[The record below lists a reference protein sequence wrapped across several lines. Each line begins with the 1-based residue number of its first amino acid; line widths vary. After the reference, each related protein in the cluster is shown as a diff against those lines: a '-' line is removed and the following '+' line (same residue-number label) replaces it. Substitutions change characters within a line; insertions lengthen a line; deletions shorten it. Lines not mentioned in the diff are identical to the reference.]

1 LSRFE
6 RLYPDGQPF
15 EKKYSIEKFE
25 TIERDHAKII
35 HESVDKHLQD
45 IKENVGLLDAAATA
59 LIDQAIDIK
68 EEIQEVKRK
77 INEKSPRKTPKA
89 RAKKV
94 NS

>member
-1 LSRFE
+1 MSRFE
-6 RLYPDGQPF
+6 RLYADGQPF

-25 TIERDHAKII
+25 TIERDHAQII
-35 HESVDKHLQD
+35 HECVDKHLQD

-77 INEKSPRKTPKA
+77 IHAKSASKAPKK
-89 RAKKV
+89 RAKK
-94 NS
+94 NPS